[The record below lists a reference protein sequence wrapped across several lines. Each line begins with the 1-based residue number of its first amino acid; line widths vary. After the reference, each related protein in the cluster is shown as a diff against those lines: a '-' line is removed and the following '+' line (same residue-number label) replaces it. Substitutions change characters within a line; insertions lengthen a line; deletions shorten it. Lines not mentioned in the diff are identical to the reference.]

1 MWPENIESIEA
12 IQKSHGSPSFIRK
25 GFLED
30 YECPVTLQ
38 LLLL

>member
-12 IQKSHGSPSFIRK
+12 IQKFHGSPAFTRK

-30 YECPVTLQ
+30 YEYPVTLQ
-38 LLLL
+38 LLL